1 MENFVW
7 IGRIG
12 GFAGILVF
20 LIAAVTRLTGK
31 YVLGG
36 FQVGTLLQV
45 AIAGMIFACFCFLLV
60 MTSRKTA

>member
-1 MENFVW
+1 MEVFVW

-12 GFAGILVF
+12 GLGGVLMF
-20 LIAAVTRLTGK
+20 LIAAAARLSGQ
-31 YVLGG
+31 YFLAG

-60 MTSRKTA
+60 LTGRQST

>member
-7 IGRIG
+7 IGRLG

-20 LIAAVTRLTGK
+20 LIATVTRLTGQ
-31 YVLGG
+31 YFLAG
-36 FQVGTLLQV
+36 FQLTTLIQV

-60 MTSRKTA
+60 MTSRKTT